1 MRTRKKN
8 QVWQQ
13 KPRRRDI
20 ENGGHQK
27 LGLPN
32 FKNPEF
38 HSTEIKKNKQTYFST
53 NLVSALTGLDV
64 YDFPHCE

>member
-1 MRTRKKN
+1 MGTRKKN

-27 LGLPN
+27 LPN
-32 FKNPEF
+32 LKKKPEF
-38 HSTEIKKNKQTYFST
+38 HFTEIKK
-53 NLVSALTGLDV
+53 
-64 YDFPHCE
+64 